1 MSIIFDP
8 ADRGQNAGAQD
19 NAARSGAQAEANIP
33 ASVRNA
39 VELNPASGTQGS
51 AASSGAQ
58 PDAPAAPTWRYDVN
72 TPEEFQKFVQLSSQ
86 GAVIFAL
93 YAPHSPSSLQML
105 EGVQKLVDSA
115 AGSMICAA
123 VDITKLPEA
132 AQAFGVSGVPAGVAV
147 LGGRPA
153 PIYTGPVSA
162 EDLAVPEDEKP
173 LPPLHAEAVAALDRG
188 DLPAA
193 REAYRKAIAENPGDK
208 EAKLGLEQVEL
219 LARVKDLDLATERA
233 AAASDPM
240 NIEAAFNVADLD
252 LVGGHVEDAYN
263 RLLRLFSAVGA
274 DDKKRVR
281 ERLVQLFDVVGASDP
296 RTVKARAALTM
307 ALF

>member
-8 ADRGQNAGAQD
+8 ADRGQN
-19 NAARSGAQAEANIP
+19 NAARGGAQAAPAEANIP

-39 VELNPASGTQGS
+39 VELNPTSGTQGS
-51 AASSGAQ
+51 AASSGNQ

-132 AQAFGVSGVPAGVAV
+132 AQAFGMSGVPAGVAV
-147 LGGRPA
+147 LGGRPQ
-153 PIYTGPVSA
+153 G
-162 EDLAVPEDEKP
+162 
-173 LPPLHAEAVAALDRG
+173 HR
-188 DLPAA
+188 
-193 REAYRKAIAENPGDK
+193 RESR
-208 EAKLGLEQVEL
+208 
-219 LARVKDLDLATERA
+219 R
-233 AAASDPM
+233 
-240 NIEAAFNVADLD
+240 
-252 LVGGHVEDAYN
+252 
-263 RLLRLFSAVGA
+263 
-274 DDKKRVR
+274 
-281 ERLVQLFDVVGASDP
+281 
-296 RTVKARAALTM
+296 
-307 ALF
+307 

>member
-8 ADRGQNAGAQD
+8 ADRGQNAGAQN
-19 NAARSGAQAEANIP
+19 NAARGGAQAAQAEANIP

-115 AGSMICAA
+115 AGRMICAA

-147 LGGRPA
+147 LGGPTCNPTAHGSTARP
-153 PIYTGPVSA
+153 S
-162 EDLAVPEDEKP
+162 
-173 LPPLHAEAVAALDRG
+173 
-188 DLPAA
+188 
-193 REAYRKAIAENPGDK
+193 
-208 EAKLGLEQVEL
+208 
-219 LARVKDLDLATERA
+219 
-233 AAASDPM
+233 
-240 NIEAAFNVADLD
+240 
-252 LVGGHVEDAYN
+252 
-263 RLLRLFSAVGA
+263 
-274 DDKKRVR
+274 
-281 ERLVQLFDVVGASDP
+281 P
-296 RTVKARAALTM
+296 RTPVIRRRSSASNRWSSWPA
-307 ALF
+307 